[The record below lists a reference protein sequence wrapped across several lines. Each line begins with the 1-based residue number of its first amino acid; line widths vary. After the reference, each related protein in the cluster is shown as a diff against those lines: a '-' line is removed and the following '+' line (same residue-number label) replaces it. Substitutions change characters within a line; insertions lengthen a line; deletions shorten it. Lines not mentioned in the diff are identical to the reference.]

1 MSARTILHV
10 EDNEFN
16 RKIVRDLL
24 TRTSYR
30 LVEAVDGEEGVQ
42 MALRERPDLVLI
54 DIQLPKMSGLEV
66 TRRLRTEPATAHVP
80 IIVIT
85 SFALSGDD
93 QPAQLQVYGDA
104 VKTANTAVGWQIVGG
119 TDVSLDL
126 LCGNEYT
133 QGGGVIVTNTAFS
146 PVKAIFSGVCT
157 GCHSDGAASS
167 QAFAFL
173 GLNSDAHAHIVG
185 VDSWELQAMKRIA
198 AGIPTGSYLLLK
210 LKNTHTGLGSYQSPG
225 PGGQMPQGGPFLG
238 ASDLNTIS
246 GWITG
251 GALP

>member
-66 TRRLRTEPATAHVP
+66 TRRLRTEPATAHVL

-93 QPAQLQVYGDA
+93 QRSREA
-104 VKTANTAVGWQIVGG
+104 
-119 TDVSLDL
+119 
-126 LCGNEYT
+126 
-133 QGGGVIVTNTAFS
+133 
-146 PVKAIFSGVCT
+146 
-157 GCHSDGAASS
+157 
-167 QAFAFL
+167 
-173 GLNSDAHAHIVG
+173 
-185 VDSWELQAMKRIA
+185 
-198 AGIPTGSYLLLK
+198 
-210 LKNTHTGLGSYQSPG
+210 
-225 PGGQMPQGGPFLG
+225 G
-238 ASDLNTIS
+238 ASHYLSKPYSPRELLEAIRRFAPET
-246 GWITG
+246 
-251 GALP
+251 

>member
-16 RKIVRDLL
+16 RKIVRHLL

-93 QPAQLQVYGDA
+93 QRAREA
-104 VKTANTAVGWQIVGG
+104 
-119 TDVSLDL
+119 
-126 LCGNEYT
+126 
-133 QGGGVIVTNTAFS
+133 
-146 PVKAIFSGVCT
+146 
-157 GCHSDGAASS
+157 
-167 QAFAFL
+167 
-173 GLNSDAHAHIVG
+173 
-185 VDSWELQAMKRIA
+185 
-198 AGIPTGSYLLLK
+198 
-210 LKNTHTGLGSYQSPG
+210 
-225 PGGQMPQGGPFLG
+225 G
-238 ASDLNTIS
+238 ASHYLSKPYSPRELLEAIRRFAPET
-246 GWITG
+246 
-251 GALP
+251 

>member
-93 QPAQLQVYGDA
+93 QRAREA
-104 VKTANTAVGWQIVGG
+104 
-119 TDVSLDL
+119 
-126 LCGNEYT
+126 
-133 QGGGVIVTNTAFS
+133 
-146 PVKAIFSGVCT
+146 
-157 GCHSDGAASS
+157 
-167 QAFAFL
+167 
-173 GLNSDAHAHIVG
+173 
-185 VDSWELQAMKRIA
+185 
-198 AGIPTGSYLLLK
+198 
-210 LKNTHTGLGSYQSPG
+210 
-225 PGGQMPQGGPFLG
+225 G
-238 ASDLNTIS
+238 ASHYLSKPYSPRELLEAIRRFAPET
-246 GWITG
+246 
-251 GALP
+251 